1 MSTTC
6 TSGGNGPRGLG
17 RRLVVIGAG
26 PAGLTAGYEATRL
39 GMDAVVF
46 EKSGDVGG
54 LARTDDYKGFHF
66 DMGGHRFFTKA
77 APIEKMWREVLGPK
91 LLRRPRLSRIYY
103 RGRFFQYPLKPWNA
117 LRGLGFWQALAIVA
131 SYLKWQLFPYR
142 TEDTFEEWV
151 TNRFGRQLFRTFFQ
165 TYTEKVW
172 GVPCSK
178 LKAEWAAQRIK
189 DLSLKTAV
197 WNMFLRRGT
206 TIKTLIEEFDYP
218 VLGPGMM
225 WRAVRDAIVGSGGAV
240 ELNRDVVRVE
250 HDGRRVCRI
259 VVGCNGRRESVEG
272 TDFVSSMPITE
283 LVTKL
288 DPPPPPAVLEAAR
301 ALSYRDFLTVCLI
314 VNRAD
319 LFPDNWIY
327 VHDPLV
333 KVGRIQNYRNWSP
346 AMVPDPAKTG
356 LGLEYF
362 CTEGDALWQSPDE
375 ELVALGTRE
384 IAAIG
389 LVRAEEVEDGHV
401 VRVPKAYP
409 IYDSAYR
416 EHLDV
421 LKHFLAGFTNLQT
434 IGRNGLHRYDNQDHA
449 MLTAML
455 AVRNVVFEERN
466 DVWGVNADPD
476 YQEEIRLQAA
486 LERVFAKLDRF
497 AFGVAVA
504 AVAAAVLSLASL
516 FLMWKGG
523 PVIGPNLRLLAQY
536 LPGYEASP
544 RGALLGLLYG
554 LVGGFVLGWTFAV
567 TRNAAALFSLAVIRR
582 RVESRLLRRVFD
594 YV

>member
-1 MSTTC
+1 
-6 TSGGNGPRGLG
+6 
-17 RRLVVIGAG
+17 VVIGAG
-26 PAGLTAGYEATRL
+26 PAGLTAAYEARRF
-39 GMDAVVF
+39 GIPAVVL

-54 LARTDDYKGFHF
+54 LARTAVYKGFHF

-77 APIEKMWREVLGPK
+77 ASVEKMWREVLGPN

-103 RGRFFQYPLKPWNA
+103 RGRFFQYPLRPWNA

-131 SYLKWQLFPYR
+131 SYLKWQVLPHR
-142 TEDTFEEWV
+142 TEDTFEQWV
-151 TNRFGRQLFRTFFQ
+151 TNRFGRRLFRIFFQ

-172 GVPCSK
+172 GVPCSE

-197 WNMFLRRGT
+197 LNMFLRRAT

-218 VLGPGMM
+218 RLGPGMM
-225 WRAVRDAIVGSGGAV
+225 WKAVRDAIVGAGGAV
-240 ELNRDVVRVE
+240 ELNREVVRIE
-250 HDGRRVCRI
+250 HDQRSVARV
-259 VVGCNGRRESVEG
+259 VVAGNGRSETVSG

-288 DPPPPPAVLEAAR
+288 DPPPPAAVLEAAR
-301 ALSYRDFLTVCLI
+301 ALTYRDFLTVCLI

-333 KVGRIQNYRNWSP
+333 RVGRIQNYRNWSS
-346 AMVPDPAKTG
+346 AMVPDPGKTG

-362 CTEGDALWQSPDE
+362 CAEGDSLWQMPDE
-375 ELVALGTRE
+375 ELVALATRE
-384 IAAIG
+384 VAAIG
-389 LVRAEEVEDGHV
+389 LARADEVEEGYV
-401 VRVPKAYP
+401 VRVRKAYP
-409 IYDSAYR
+409 VYDTAYR
-416 EHLDV
+416 EQLDV
-421 LKHFLAGFTNLQT
+421 LRSFLADFTNLQT

-449 MLTAML
+449 MLTGML
-455 AVRNVVFEERN
+455 AVRNVALGERN

-476 YQEEIRLQAA
+476 YQEEIRIETA
-486 LERVFAKLDRF
+486 LEQVFAKLDRF
-497 AFGVAVA
+497 AFGVAVGT
-504 AVAAAVLSLASL
+504 VAAALLCLASL
-516 FLMWKGG
+516 FLVLKGG
-523 PVIGPNLRLLAQY
+523 PVVGPNLKLLAQY
-536 LPGYEASP
+536 FPGYEASP

-554 LVGGFVLGWTFAV
+554 LVGGFALGWTFAL
-567 TRNAAALFSLAVIRR
+567 TRNAAAFFSLALIRR
-582 RVESRLLRRVFD
+582 RAESRLLRRILD

>member
-1 MSTTC
+1 M
-6 TSGGNGPRGLG
+6 
-17 RRLVVIGAG
+17 VIGAG
-26 PAGLTAGYEATRL
+26 PAGLTAAYEARRF
-39 GMDAVVF
+39 GIPAVVL

-54 LARTDDYKGFHF
+54 LARTAVYKGFHF

-77 APIEKMWREVLGPK
+77 ASVEKMWREVLGPN

-103 RGRFFQYPLKPWNA
+103 RGRFFQYPLRPWNA

-131 SYLKWQLFPYR
+131 SYLKWQVLPHR
-142 TEDTFEEWV
+142 TEDTFEQWV
-151 TNRFGRQLFRTFFQ
+151 TNRFGRRLFRIFFQ

-172 GVPCSK
+172 GVPCSE

-197 WNMFLRRGT
+197 LNMFLRRAT

-218 VLGPGMM
+218 RLGPGMM
-225 WRAVRDAIVGSGGAV
+225 WKAVRDAIVGAGGAV
-240 ELNRDVVRVE
+240 ELNREVVRIE
-250 HDGRRVCRI
+250 HDQRSVARV
-259 VVGCNGRRESVEG
+259 VVAGNGRSETVSG

-288 DPPPPPAVLEAAR
+288 DPPPPAAVLEAAR
-301 ALSYRDFLTVCLI
+301 ALTYRDFLTVCLI

-333 KVGRIQNYRNWSP
+333 RVGRIQNYRNWSS
-346 AMVPDPAKTG
+346 AMVPDPGKTG

-362 CTEGDALWQSPDE
+362 CAEGDSLWQMPDE
-375 ELVALGTRE
+375 ELVALATRE
-384 IAAIG
+384 VAAIG
-389 LVRAEEVEDGHV
+389 LARADEVEEGYV
-401 VRVPKAYP
+401 VRVRKAYP
-409 IYDSAYR
+409 VYDTAYR
-416 EHLDV
+416 EQLGV
-421 LKHFLAGFTNLQT
+421 LRSFLADFTNLQT

-449 MLTAML
+449 MLTGML
-455 AVRNVVFEERN
+455 AVRNVALGERN

-476 YQEEIRLQAA
+476 YQEEIRIETA
-486 LERVFAKLDRF
+486 LEQVFAKLDRF
-497 AFGVAVA
+497 AFGVAVGT
-504 AVAAAVLSLASL
+504 VAAALLCLASL
-516 FLMWKGG
+516 FLVLKGG
-523 PVIGPNLRLLAQY
+523 PVVGPNLKLLAQY
-536 LPGYEASP
+536 FPGYEASP

-554 LVGGFVLGWTFAV
+554 LVGGFALGWTFAL
-567 TRNAAALFSLAVIRR
+567 TRNAAAFFSLALIRR
-582 RVESRLLRRVFD
+582 RAESRLLRRILD

>member
-1 MSTTC
+1 M
-6 TSGGNGPRGLG
+6 
-17 RRLVVIGAG
+17 VIGAG
-26 PAGLTAGYEATRL
+26 PAGLTAAYEARRF
-39 GMDAVVF
+39 GIPAVVL

-54 LARTDDYKGFHF
+54 LARTAVYKGFHF

-77 APIEKMWREVLGPK
+77 ASVEKMWREVLGPN

-103 RGRFFQYPLKPWNA
+103 RGRFFQYPLRPWNA

-131 SYLKWQLFPYR
+131 SYLKWQVLPHR
-142 TEDTFEEWV
+142 TEDTFEQWV
-151 TNRFGRQLFRTFFQ
+151 TNRFGRRLFRIFFQ

-172 GVPCSK
+172 GVPCSE

-197 WNMFLRRGT
+197 LNMFLRRAT

-218 VLGPGMM
+218 RLGPGMM
-225 WRAVRDAIVGSGGAV
+225 WKAVRDAIVGAGGAV
-240 ELNRDVVRVE
+240 ELNREVVRIE
-250 HDGRRVCRI
+250 HDQRSVARV
-259 VVGCNGRRESVEG
+259 VVAGNGRSETVSG

-288 DPPPPPAVLEAAR
+288 DPPPPAAVLEAAR
-301 ALSYRDFLTVCLI
+301 ALTYRDFLTVCLI

-333 KVGRIQNYRNWSP
+333 RVGRIQNYRNWSS
-346 AMVPDPAKTG
+346 AMVPDPGKTG

-362 CTEGDALWQSPDE
+362 CAEGDALWQTPDE
-375 ELVALGTRE
+375 ELVALATRE
-384 IAAIG
+384 VAAIG
-389 LVRAEEVEDGHV
+389 LARADEVEEGYV
-401 VRVPKAYP
+401 VRVRKAYP
-409 IYDSAYR
+409 VYDTAYR
-416 EHLDV
+416 EQLDV
-421 LKHFLAGFTNLQT
+421 LRSFLADFTNLQT

-449 MLTAML
+449 MLTGML
-455 AVRNVVFEERN
+455 AVRNVALGERN

-476 YQEEIRLQAA
+476 YQEEIRIETA
-486 LERVFAKLDRF
+486 LEQVFAKLDRF
-497 AFGVAVA
+497 AFGVAVGT
-504 AVAAAVLSLASL
+504 VAAALLCLASL
-516 FLMWKGG
+516 FLVLKGG
-523 PVIGPNLRLLAQY
+523 PVVGPNLKLLAQY
-536 LPGYEASP
+536 FPGYEASP

-554 LVGGFVLGWTFAV
+554 LVGGFALGWTFAL
-567 TRNAAALFSLAVIRR
+567 TRNAAAFFSLALIRR
-582 RVESRLLRRVFD
+582 RAESRLLRRILD

>member
-1 MSTTC
+1 VQ
-6 TSGGNGPRGLG
+6 
-17 RRLVVIGAG
+17 RLVVIGAG
-26 PAGLTAGYEATRL
+26 PAGLTAAYEATRFGL
-39 GMDAVVF
+39 DAVVL
-46 EKSGDVGG
+46 EKSDDVGG
-54 LARTDDYKGFHF
+54 LARTADFKGFHF
-66 DMGGHRFFTKA
+66 DMGGHRFFTKSGSV
-77 APIEKMWREVLGPK
+77 EKMWREVLGRK
-91 LLRRPRLSRIYY
+91 LLRRPRLSRIFY
-103 RGRFFQYPLKPWNA
+103 RGRFFQYPLRPGNA
-117 LRGLGFWQALAIVA
+117 LRGLGPWRALAIVA
-131 SYLKWQLFPYR
+131 SWFKWQLFPYQ
-142 TEDTFEEWV
+142 TEDTFEQWV
-151 TNRFGRQLFRTFFQ
+151 TNRFGRRLFRTFFQ

-172 GVPCSK
+172 GVPCSQ

-197 WNMFLRRGT
+197 SNMFRRRRT

-225 WRAVRDAIVGSGGAV
+225 WKAVRDAIVDAGGTV
-240 ELNRDVVRVE
+240 ELEREVLRIE
-250 HDGRRVCRI
+250 HDGRVVSRI
-259 VVGCNGRRESVEG
+259 VTAHDGRPEEIEG

-283 LVTKL
+283 LVAKL
-288 DPPPPPAVLEAAR
+288 DPPPPPGVLDAAR

-327 VHDPLV
+327 VHDPRV

-346 AMVPDPAKTG
+346 AMVPDPSKTG

-362 CTEGDALWQSPDE
+362 CTEGDALWRSTDE
-375 ELVALGTRE
+375 ELVALAIRE

-389 LVRAEEVEDGHV
+389 LASAGDVAEGHV

-409 IYDSAYR
+409 IYDSNYR

-421 LKHFLAGFTNLQT
+421 LKTFLAGFANLQT

-455 AVRNVVFEERN
+455 AVRNVALQEKN
-466 DVWGVNADPD
+466 DVWGVDADPD
-476 YQEEIRLQAA
+476 YQEEVRLETA
-486 LERVFAKLDRF
+486 LQRVFAKLDRF
-497 AFGVAVA
+497 GFGVAVG

-516 FLMWKGG
+516 FPLIKGD
-523 PVIGPNLRLLAQY
+523 PVMGHELALLAQY
-536 LPGYEASP
+536 LPGYEASAIGML
-544 RGALLGLLYG
+544 RGLAYG
-554 LVGGFVLGWTFAV
+554 LVGGFGVGWTFAV
-567 TRNAAALFSLAVIRR
+567 IRNAAALFSLAVIRR

>member
-1 MSTTC
+1 MSNAR
-6 TSGGNGPRGLG
+6 TSEGSGPRGG
-17 RRLVVIGAG
+17 GQRLVVIGAG
-26 PAGLTAGYEATRL
+26 PAGLTAGYEATRFGL
-39 GMDAVVF
+39 EAVVL

-54 LARTDDYKGFHF
+54 LARTADYKGFHF

-77 APIEKMWREVLGPK
+77 APVAKMWRDVLGPK
-91 LLRRPRLSRIYY
+91 LIRRPRLSRIYY
-103 RGRFFQYPLKPWNA
+103 RGRFFQYPLRPWNA
-117 LRGLGFWQALAIVA
+117 LRGLGPWRSAAIAA
-131 SYLKWQLFPYR
+131 SYLWWQLFPHR
-142 TEDTFEEWV
+142 TEDTFEQWV
-151 TNRFGRQLFRTFFQ
+151 TNRFGRRLFRTFFQ

-172 GVPCSK
+172 GMPCSQ

-197 WNMFLRRGT
+197 WNMFLRRAT

-218 VLGPGMM
+218 ILGPGMM
-225 WRAVRDAIVGSGGAV
+225 WKAVRDAIIQAGGTV
-240 ELNRDVVRVE
+240 ELERDVVRLE
-250 HDGRRVCRI
+250 HDGQRVSRI
-259 VVGCNGRRESVEG
+259 VVACNGRQESVEG

-283 LVTKL
+283 LVAKL
-288 DPPPPPAVLEAAR
+288 DPPPPAAVLEAAR
-301 ALSYRDFLTVCLI
+301 ALTYRDFLTVCLI

-362 CTEGDALWQSPDE
+362 CTEGDALWRATDE

-384 IAAIG
+384 IATIG
-389 LVRAEEVEDGHV
+389 LARADEVADGHV

-409 IYDSAYR
+409 IYASAYR

-421 LKHFLAGFTNLQT
+421 LKSYLAGFTNLQT

-455 AVRNVVFEERN
+455 AVRNVALNERN

-476 YQEEIRLQAA
+476 YHEETRLEAA
-486 LERVFAKLDRF
+486 LERVFGKLDRF
-497 AFGVAVA
+497 AFGVAVG
-504 AVAAAVLSLASL
+504 AVAAAILSLGSVFMML
-516 FLMWKGG
+516 KGD
-523 PVIGPNLRLLAQY
+523 PVMGHKLRLLAQY
-536 LPGYEASP
+536 LPGYEASA
-544 RGALLGLLYG
+544 RGALLGLFYG
-554 LVGGFVLGWTFAV
+554 FLGGFTVGWMFAV

-582 RVESRLLRRVFD
+582 RVESRTLRRVFD